1 MRRLAYIITIIVFK
15 LFFKVEIIDYK
26 KVPMEGPVIFCAN
39 HNSMLDMFFLGYKL
53 KRWIHWMAKEELFR
67 NPIAAYVLNKL
78 GVFPVKR
85 GSGDVGSIKNA
96 FKLLEEGKVV
106 GIFPQGTR
114 INPENIEKVRVK
126 PGAALIALR
135 TGVPIVPAFVQGSYR
150 IFGKMKV
157 VYGDPFTI
165 ENKQDGKYSKEE
177 LTELSRDIIK
187 RIYALSEVPS

>member
-1 MRRLAYIITIIVFK
+1 MKRLAYIITIIVFK
-15 LFFKVEIIDYK
+15 LFFKVEIVDHK

-114 INPENIEKVRVK
+114 INPENIEKIRVK

-135 TGVPIVPAFVQGSYR
+135 TGVPIVPAFVQGSYK

-165 ENKQDGKYSKEE
+165 ENKQDEKYSKEE

>member
-1 MRRLAYIITIIVFK
+1 MKRLAYIITIIVFK
-15 LFFKVEIIDYK
+15 LFFKVEIIDHK

-135 TGVPIVPAFVQGSYR
+135 TGVPIVPAFVQGSYK

-157 VYGDPFTI
+157 VYGDPFII
-165 ENKQDGKYSKEE
+165 ENKQDDKYSKEE